1 MSIDEDILKER
12 DLMEEFERKRFSEE
26 IIEKEKE
33 QSIFSGEIMV
43 NMIPVTFA
51 ERTFLDGKAAIWMPK
66 SFEELS
72 PEVMEVFYPLG
83 NKPDSV
89 YAGKNLDLTTGYQ
102 YTQHEIPDE
111 YMGDFLKIAKPAL
124 ENMGPKVKILSERV
138 RKTDNHTI
146 ATLEMISHTIT
157 EAVYN
162 LMYFASLNGR
172 VLLGFINFD
181 CKNMKR
187 YKPIAKEML
196 SSFRFTDNEGG
207 CKQQNI

>member
-1 MSIDEDILKER
+1 MLIDEEILKER
-12 DLMEEFERKRFSEE
+12 ELMEEFERKRFSEE

-111 YMGDFLKIAKPAL
+111 YMEDFLKIAKPAL

-181 CKNMKR
+181 YKNIKR
-187 YKPIAKEML
+187 YKTIAKEML
-196 SSFRFTDNEGG
+196 SSFRFTDNEG
-207 CKQQNI
+207 KLQNI

>member
-12 DLMEEFERKRFSEE
+12 ELMEEFERKRFSEE

-51 ERTFLDGKAAIWMPK
+51 ERTFLDGKAAIWMPQN
-66 SFEELS
+66 FEELS

-83 NKPDSV
+83 NNPDSI

-111 YMGDFLKIAKPAL
+111 YMGDFLKIARLAL

-157 EAVYN
+157 EAIYN

-181 CKNMKR
+181 CKNIKR

-196 SSFRFTDNEGG
+196 SSFRFTDGKGG